1 MDFILADLQ
10 WTLRLMYFD
19 DIMFGRTFQQHLAWL
34 DKVCAKLQHAN
45 LKIKPCKFDFVYYLA
60 HVMSHAEGL
69 RQTLVRGLQ
78 SVIKFK
84 FNILLMLHF

>member
-19 DIMFGRTFQQHLAWL
+19 DIMFGRTFQQHLPRL
-34 DKVCAKLQHAN
+34 DKLCAKLQQAN

-84 FNILLMLHF
+84 FNILLMLQF